1 MLGVL
6 PGLAGVLQATE
17 VLKLLLG
24 IGDSLAGRLL
34 RFDALGM
41 RFRETRLAPDPQC
54 PVCAPDVPFPGYIDY
69 AAFCAGPSAIST

>member
-6 PGLAGVLQATE
+6 PGIAGLLQATE

-24 IGDSLAGRLL
+24 IGEPLTGRLL

-41 RFRETRLAPDPQC
+41 RFAQSVVRPDPAC
-54 PVCAPDVPFPGYIDY
+54 AVCALQRGEPAYVDY
-69 AAFCAGPSAIST
+69 AAFCSAS